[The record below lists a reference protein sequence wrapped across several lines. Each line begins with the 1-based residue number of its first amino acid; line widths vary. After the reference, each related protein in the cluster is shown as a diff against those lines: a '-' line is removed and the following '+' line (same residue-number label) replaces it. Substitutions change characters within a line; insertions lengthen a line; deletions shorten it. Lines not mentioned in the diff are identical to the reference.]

1 MTNFQSTVHLC
12 RRVWVDRSDTLPG
25 KSSLLRIK
33 TKIAIPNQNKN
44 LYPDKKNQNLL
55 FQAKKSLNKMRLYFT
70 HTNMIFS
77 MGVDGKD
84 KVSKSLEIKIKKS
97 VNFFSKIQFCQEI
110 LCTLFHLSWN

>member
-1 MTNFQSTVHLC
+1 
-12 RRVWVDRSDTLPG
+12 
-25 KSSLLRIK
+25 
-33 TKIAIPNQNKN
+33 
-44 LYPDKKNQNLL
+44 
-55 FQAKKSLNKMRLYFT
+55 MRLYFT